1 MNVALDTS
9 SWTPLGTE
17 ILTRACDHYGG
28 ERTWRALRLIRLVP
42 ERLSGLL
49 PWVKGVGKT
58 FRLPSAFEI
67 APHERRTRF
76 LDYPDPEHIGIF
88 EDGVVRIER
97 RDNQKVVMAAA
108 EHRQSFG
115 GFAAYRRWSPLDALY
130 FFGYAL
136 SHYHALPFT
145 LFDARLVAAKAA
157 SRRRPMDV
165 LDVELPA
172 DLHTH
177 SRRQSFYFDKT
188 GRLVRH
194 DYCADIVSA
203 LACGAHFWKRQTAFN
218 GFPIS
223 LERVVIGRVGRTTYP
238 VTALYATFAGAEVEL
253 DFSGPAQAASAPA
266 ASASTSA
273 LHQKGPSLR
282 PSAAGER

>member
-1 MNVALDTS
+1 MNGALDAS
-9 SWTPLGTE
+9 NWTPLGTD
-17 ILTRACDHYGG
+17 ILMRACDHYGG

-49 PWVKGVGKT
+49 PWVKGGGKT
-58 FRLPSAFEI
+58 FRLPSVFEI
-67 APHERRTRF
+67 SPHERRTRF
-76 LDYPDPEHIGIF
+76 LDYPDAEHTGIF

-97 RDNQKVVMAAA
+97 RDGRKVVMEAA

-157 SRRRPMDV
+157 SPRCPVDV

-172 DLHTH
+172 DLPTH
-177 SRRQSFYFDKT
+177 CRRQTFYFDKT

-194 DYCADIVSA
+194 DYHAEIVGVWA
-203 LACGAHFWKRQTAFN
+203 RGAHFWKRQTFFN

-223 LERVVIGRVGRTTYP
+223 LERLVVARLGRTP
-238 VTALYATFAGAEVEL
+238 CPLTALHATFAAAEVEL
-253 DFSGPAQAASAPA
+253 DFNGAAQAVSTSGAPP
-266 ASASTSA
+266 SNSA
-273 LHQKGPSLR
+273 LHQTGPSLR
-282 PSAAGER
+282 SGPAGEP

>member
-1 MNVALDTS
+1 MNGALDTS
-9 SWTPLGTE
+9 SWTPLGTD

-49 PWVKGVGKT
+49 PWVKGQGKT

-76 LDYPDPEHIGIF
+76 LDYPDVEHTGTF
-88 EDGVVRIER
+88 ENGAVRIDR
-97 RDNQKVVMAAA
+97 CDGRTVMAAA
-108 EHRQSFG
+108 QHRRSFA
-115 GFAAYRRWSPLDALY
+115 GFAAYRRWSPIDALY

-136 SHYHALPFT
+136 SHYHSLPFT

-157 SRRRPMDV
+157 SPRSPLDV

-172 DLHTH
+172 DLPTH
-177 SRRQSFYFDKT
+177 SRRQTFYFDNA

-194 DYCADIVSA
+194 DYHAEIVGVWA
-203 LACGAHFWKRQTAFN
+203 RAAHFWKRQTFFN

-223 LERVVIGRVGRTTYP
+223 LERLAVARLGSTP
-238 VTALYATFAGAEVEL
+238 CPLTALHATFAAAEVEL
-253 DFSGPAQAASAPA
+253 DFVAQPVSTPGAPPSNA
-266 ASASTSA
+266 A
-273 LHQKGPSLR
+273 LHQAR
-282 PSAAGER
+282 VT